1 MNQSTD
7 QHNNMKVT
15 NQTDSSGRHRSNS
28 LSVCAKFLSTN
39 GFCMFLCAGLAATA
53 QISQAQTRPTLTLT
67 ELPGNILEYAWDDAA
82 QTKGTVPFLPFLPN
96 FPEHWQGDIDIPAN
110 LVLSAQLLEAKGGNW
125 FEPSGLGLN

>member
-28 LSVCAKFLSTN
+28 LSVCAKLLSTN
-39 GFCMFLCAGLAATA
+39 RFCMFLYAGLAATA
-53 QISQAQTRPTLTLT
+53 QISQAQTKPTLTLT
-67 ELPGNILEYAWDDAA
+67 EQPGNILEYAWDDAA

-96 FPEHWQGDIDIPAN
+96 FPESWQGSINIPAN
-110 LVLSAQLLEAKGGNW
+110 LVLPANG
-125 FEPSGLGLN
+125 FEYSI